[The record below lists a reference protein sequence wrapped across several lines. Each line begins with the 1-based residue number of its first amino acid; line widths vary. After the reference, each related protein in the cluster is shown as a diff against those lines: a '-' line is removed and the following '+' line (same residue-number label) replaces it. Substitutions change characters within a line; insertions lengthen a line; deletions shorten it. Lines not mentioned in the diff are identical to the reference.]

1 MLDNKRTIIKC
12 WFNCLSLSHLFKKK
26 SFLDGQR
33 FEVNQSQDGDETKT
47 TIVVVNEDFEENNEK
62 EIDSKDLVTLAID
75 QSGLEP
81 AQNFTQTQERWSLP
95 KIGSALSLNLEQNEY
110 EENISNEADEI
121 LKGNYWLY
129 TTTKYFGWI
138 RKIKWLT

>member
-1 MLDNKRTIIKC
+1 MIITE
-12 WFNCLSLSHLFKKK
+12 SHSHKI
-26 SFLDGQR
+26 SFSDGQR

-47 TIVVVNEDFEENNEK
+47 TIVVVNEDFEENINEK

-75 QSGLEP
+75 QSGLTP

-95 KIGSALSLNLEQNEY
+95 KIGSALSLNIEQNEY

-121 LKGNYWLY
+121 LKGNY
-129 TTTKYFGWI
+129 
-138 RKIKWLT
+138 

>member
-1 MLDNKRTIIKC
+1 MLILI
-12 WFNCLSLSHLFKKK
+12 FHCLSLSQVTFSKK

-121 LKGNYWLY
+121 LKGNY
-129 TTTKYFGWI
+129 
-138 RKIKWLT
+138 

>member
-1 MLDNKRTIIKC
+1 MWEISAIKK
-12 WFNCLSLSHLFKKK
+12 F
-26 SFLDGQR
+26 
-33 FEVNQSQDGDETKT
+33 KT

-121 LKGNYWLY
+121 LKGNY
-129 TTTKYFGWI
+129 
-138 RKIKWLT
+138 

>member
-1 MLDNKRTIIKC
+1 MIITE
-12 WFNCLSLSHLFKKK
+12 SHK
-26 SFLDGQR
+26 SHKISFSDGQR

-47 TIVVVNEDFEENNEK
+47 TIVVVNEDFEENINEK

-75 QSGLEP
+75 QSGLTP

-95 KIGSALSLNLEQNEY
+95 KIGSALSLNIEQNEY

-121 LKGNYWLY
+121 LKGNY
-129 TTTKYFGWI
+129 
-138 RKIKWLT
+138 